1 MSFAVRNKIDVSVW
15 LAADVIAAVEIMPRV
30 RPPLARLFAGKPAS
44 LLLRQIPRLFALCAV
59 AQQTALL
66 SAIETARDEAISPTT
81 RQHRVALVVAERIAE
96 LLRGL
101 FVGHLARDTASAAAI
116 RSVMQGMSALI
127 GSGQPAC
134 GPARREAT
142 ARIVAGLGAIGIPNG
157 DGAPRPCSPL
167 AIRIAALDEIDLK
180 SIRIAHSFLSVA
192 DDRNIIE
199 RLLGDDPTFCHCPDL
214 GGRAPETGPWARQM
228 TRDRLWLGR
237 SGAVERLKAR
247 IAEIVRLC
255 DWLKAG
261 AHIDS
266 AEPGIIKSYR
276 LGPGCAA
283 TAVECAR
290 GRLYH
295 AVELDPQGQIDRFE
309 FLAPTE
315 WNFHRTGPLVRNLHG
330 AVLTARRHQK
340 AVRAVI
346 ESLDPCGGFT
356 LRFRKVDDA

>member
-1 MSFAVRNKIDVSVW
+1 MSFAIRNKIDVTVW
-15 LAADVIAAVEIMPRV
+15 LAADVIAAVEILPRA
-30 RPPLARLFAGKPAS
+30 RPLLARLFAGRPAS
-44 LLLRQIPRLFALCAV
+44 SLLKHIPRLFALCAV

-66 SAIETARDEAISPTT
+66 SAIETARDEAITRTT
-81 RQHRVALVVAERIAE
+81 KQHRIALVVAERIAE

-101 FVGHLARDTASAAAI
+101 LVGHLSQDIAGAAAI
-116 RSVMQGMSALI
+116 RSVMQGVSALI

-134 GPARREAT
+134 GAARREAT
-142 ARIVAGLGAIGIPNG
+142 AGIVAGLATIGMPDG
-157 DGAPRPCSPL
+157 DGAPRPGSPL

-199 RLLGDDPTFCHCPDL
+199 RLLGDDPTFCLCPDL

-237 SGAVERLKAR
+237 SGAAERLKAR

-255 DWLKAG
+255 DWLKSG

-266 AEPGIIKSYR
+266 AEPGIIESYR
-276 LGPGCAA
+276 LGSGRAA

-295 AVELDPQGQIDRFE
+295 AVELDPQGQIYRFE

-315 WNFHRTGPLVRNLHG
+315 WNFHRSGPVVRNLQG
-330 AVLTARRHQK
+330 AVLAARRRQK

-346 ESLDPCGGFT
+346 ESLDPCVGFT
-356 LRFRKVDDA
+356 LRFRKVEDA